1 MIAALILAAST
12 ISLLQFFVFYC
23 RSIIAASRTQ
33 VLSVQTRDVTGI
45 VDARVAGDDFHR
57 ILELVQLCPDRRE
70 DRLHIRAIHGYYG
83 LLNLL
88 RLTLARMLPDVGAW
102 TERERGS
109 CAYFAAV
116 TLDRRIAFSRNLMA
130 QQMSNRM

>member
-1 MIAALILAAST
+1 MIAGLILAASL
-12 ISLLQFFVFYC
+12 IALLQFFVFYC
-23 RSIIAASRTQ
+23 RSIIAATRTQ

-45 VDARVAGDDFHR
+45 EDARVAGGDFGR
-57 ILELVQLCPDRRE
+57 LLELVQLCPERRE
-70 DRLHIRAIHGYYG
+70 DRVPIRFVRAYYS

-88 RLTLARMLPDVGAW
+88 SLTSAKMFPDVGAW
-102 TERERGS
+102 AERERGG

-130 QQMSNRM
+130 QQMSDHL